1 MHTNRAE
8 RGKMTIVSEKHE
20 DFFRDDNLRIRYRLL
35 ETGKDL
41 QSASTSEGCGVRIC
55 ATEAAVAVHRLV
67 AATLL
72 EDILAE

>member
-20 DFFRDDNLRIRYRLL
+20 DFS
-35 ETGKDL
+35 ETMFYTKSPCSKDFLDL
-41 QSASTSEGCGVRIC
+41 QSACTSEGCRVRIS
-55 ATEAAVAVHRLV
+55 ATEAAVEIHRLV

-72 EDILAE
+72 EDVLAE